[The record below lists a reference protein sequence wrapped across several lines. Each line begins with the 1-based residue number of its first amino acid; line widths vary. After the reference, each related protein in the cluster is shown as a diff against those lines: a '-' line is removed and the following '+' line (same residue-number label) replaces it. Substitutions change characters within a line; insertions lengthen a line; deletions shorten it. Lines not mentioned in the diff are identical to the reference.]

1 MSAKPLPYSHKGDL
15 TNGPVHAHL
24 MRMTWPMIWSLLAVI
39 GVQLTNTWFISRLGT
54 IELAAISYTFPI
66 TMLISHLI
74 FGINIALSSVVAR
87 LIGEKKMDDMRRVTL
102 HGIILGVAASIIVS
116 LIAYLT
122 LDPLFKSLG
131 AGPDT
136 LPIIQDYM
144 PLWLLA
150 TVILAVPVNGNSAMR
165 AAGDATTPALIMMLM
180 AGVNFI
186 LDPILIYGWF
196 GAPALGVMGAA
207 LSTTIAY
214 SIALAMGIYYLAFK
228 KKLVSTDS
236 LHLDKF
242 KDSVRRL
249 VVIAIPAG
257 VANIIQPAVG
267 AIIVMLLAVHGDEA
281 VAAYGVATRIEALA
295 MIFVIALALGMA
307 PIVGQNW
314 GAARYNRVHE
324 AISTAIRFNYIWSFF
339 VAVFLALF
347 SMPLART
354 FSSDPLVVEATH
366 LFFWIVP
373 CSYAFGNLVF
383 GWSSAFNAMG
393 LPRRAF
399 VMILA
404 KSAVTIPAA
413 WIGSQLYGVPGI
425 FFAIAIIN
433 AVSGLIADYFSNRHM
448 RSLERLGKTPDPD
461 NAEIVSPEAISQ

>member
-1 MSAKPLPYSHKGDL
+1 MSPKPLPYSHKGNL
-15 TNGPVHAHL
+15 TDGPVRAHL
-24 MRMTWPMIWSLLAVI
+24 MRMTWPMLWSLLAVI

-54 IELAAISYTFPI
+54 TELAAISYTFPI

-74 FGINIALSSVVAR
+74 FGLNIALSSVISR
-87 LIGEKKMDDMRRVTL
+87 LIGEKKIEDMRRVTL
-102 HGIILGVAASIIVS
+102 HGIILGVAASIVVS
-116 LIAYLT
+116 LIAYIT

-136 LPIIQDYM
+136 LPIIRDYM

-165 AAGDATTPALIMMLM
+165 AAGDATTPAVIMTLM

-214 SIALAMGIYYLAFK
+214 SVALVLGVYYLTIK
-228 KKLVSTDS
+228 KKLVSTDG

-242 KDSVRRL
+242 KDSLRRL

-267 AIIVMLLAVHGDEA
+267 AVIVMLLAVHGNEA
-281 VAAYGVATRIEALA
+281 VAAYGVATRIEALT

-314 GAARYNRVHE
+314 GAGRYSRVHE

-347 SMPLART
+347 SMPLARM
-354 FSSDPLVVEATH
+354 FSDDPVVIEATH

-399 VMILA
+399 VMIFA
-404 KSAVTIPAA
+404 KSALTIPAA
-413 WIGSQLYGVPGI
+413 WVGSQLYGVPGI
-425 FFAIAIIN
+425 FCAVAIIN
-433 AVSGLIADYFSNRHM
+433 TVSGLTADFISNRHM
-448 RSLERLGKTPDPD
+448 RSLERAEHTPDPD
-461 NAEIVSPEAISQ
+461 NAEIIPPEAISQ

>member
-1 MSAKPLPYSHKGDL
+1 MSSKPLPYSHKGDL
-15 TNGPVHAHL
+15 TNGPVRAHL

-87 LIGEKKMDDMRRVTL
+87 LIGEKKLDDMRRVTL
-102 HGIILGVAASIIVS
+102 HGIILGVAASIVVS
-116 LIAYLT
+116 VIAYVT

-131 AGPDT
+131 AGQDT
-136 LPIIQDYM
+136 LPIIRDYM

-165 AAGDATTPALIMMLM
+165 AAGDATTPAIIMMLM

-236 LHLDKF
+236 LHLDKL
-242 KDSVRRL
+242 KDSLRRL
-249 VVIAIPAG
+249 MVIAIPAG
-257 VANIIQPAVG
+257 IANIIQPAVG
-267 AIIVMLLAVHGDEA
+267 AVIVMLLAAHGNEA

-314 GAARYNRVHE
+314 GAARYSRVHE

-354 FSSDPLVVEATH
+354 FSDDPAVIAATH

-404 KSAVTIPAA
+404 KSALTIPAA
-413 WIGSQLYGVPGI
+413 WFGSQLYGVPGI
-425 FFAIAIIN
+425 FCAIAIVN
-433 AVSGLIADYFSNRHM
+433 ALSGLTADYFSNRHM
-448 RSLERLGKTPDPD
+448 RFLEKSSEAPDPED
-461 NAEIVSPEAISQ
+461 AEIISPEAISQ

>member
-1 MSAKPLPYSHKGDL
+1 MSPKPLPYSHKGNL
-15 TNGPVHAHL
+15 TDGPVRAHL
-24 MRMTWPMIWSLLAVI
+24 MRMTWPMLWSLLAVI

-54 IELAAISYTFPI
+54 TELAAISYTFPI

-74 FGINIALSSVVAR
+74 FGLNIALSSVISR
-87 LIGEKKMDDMRRVTL
+87 LIGEKKIEDMRRVTL
-102 HGIILGVAASIIVS
+102 HGIILGVAASIVVS
-116 LIAYLT
+116 LIAYIT

-136 LPIIQDYM
+136 LPIIRDYM

-165 AAGDATTPALIMMLM
+165 AAGDATTPAVIMTLM

-214 SIALAMGIYYLAFK
+214 SVALVLGVYYLTIK
-228 KKLVSTDS
+228 KKLVSTDG

-242 KDSVRRL
+242 KDSLRRL

-267 AIIVMLLAVHGDEA
+267 AVIVMLLAVHGNEA
-281 VAAYGVATRIEALA
+281 VAAYGVATRIEALT

-314 GAARYNRVHE
+314 GAGRYSRVHE

-347 SMPLART
+347 SMPLAHM
-354 FSSDPLVVEATH
+354 FSDDPVVIEATH

-399 VMILA
+399 VMIFA
-404 KSAVTIPAA
+404 KSALTIPAA
-413 WIGSQLYGVPGI
+413 WVGSQLYGVPGI
-425 FFAIAIIN
+425 FCAVAIIN
-433 AVSGLIADYFSNRHM
+433 TVSGLTADFISNRHM
-448 RSLERLGKTPDPD
+448 RSLERAEHTPDPD
-461 NAEIVSPEAISQ
+461 NAEIIPPEAISQ